1 MAVSPCPRINEVLP
15 PVVPAV
21 VTSTTLSVSDFCSLQ
36 KIKGQP
42 IFLSFYF
49 LSDVFVKPIS
59 NVVFYAIFSRLPLCH
74 LFPLPSAVQPHTL
87 IAGAFLPSL
96 PILEHS
102 YNCPTKKPEGSCKN

>member
-1 MAVSPCPRINEVLP
+1 
-15 PVVPAV
+15 
-21 VTSTTLSVSDFCSLQ
+21 LQ

-74 LFPLPSAVQPHTL
+74 LFPLPSAVKPHTL

-102 YNCPTKKPEGSCKN
+102 YNCPPKKTRRQLQELATDSTPIPPFVLFLIGWQPWTAATTTAAGS

>member
-1 MAVSPCPRINEVLP
+1 
-15 PVVPAV
+15 
-21 VTSTTLSVSDFCSLQ
+21 LQ

-74 LFPLPSAVQPHTL
+74 LFPLPSAVRPHTL
-87 IAGAFLPSL
+87 IAGASCHPSQFWNTATTVPKKTRRQLQELATDSTPIPPFVLFLIGWQPW
-96 PILEHS
+96 
-102 YNCPTKKPEGSCKN
+102 TAATTTAAGS